1 MIQTIIVD
9 DEYLIRYAIRNA
21 VDWNSLGYVIIAE
34 AENGEDALS
43 KIKYFQPDLVL
54 LDINL
59 PIMDGIEVCRQI
71 QKQHLNTNV
80 IILTGYDDFKSIQQC
95 LRLGV
100 LNYVVKP
107 IEQNELITALQK
119 AKQSINIKKNMFER
133 LLGTQD
139 PAISDVNAPVDTL
152 QTIYNETNRILDS
165 HPQSLFVGIAE
176 IDYLKRK
183 YPSVNEQST
192 AIDYVVKSV
201 TEFSHQK
208 NFNLLC
214 SRYDNQILLCFLEP
228 LDKTELY
235 ISFLQEYIFSHL
247 GLSLSVGLCIKPPDV
262 GEMNDCIEIA
272 RDALTQ
278 KFYIGT
284 MAFSKEMKKT
294 HHNSSFQIS
303 QSHLQNLLLKA
314 QNKEFM
320 TYIEDILTKAINM
333 KINKDRFILLC
344 AVIINTVW
352 DFSLSI
358 NIQINTDFKNQFC
371 IATYSN
377 YCETAEEIKHE
388 LLNTCSYFIQQYIQK
403 HQMKPIVR
411 EVIHYI
417 KNHYSDCSL
426 SSGSIAK
433 EISVSPNYLSKM
445 FRQEFGMTITEYIT
459 EIRISEAVSIIE
471 ESENISI
478 TELAYSVGY
487 NDSFYFSKIFRK
499 QKGISP
505 SDYIKVSKQTKK

>member
-34 AENGEDALS
+34 AENGEDALA
-43 KIKYFQPDLVL
+43 KIKHFQPDLVL

-119 AKQSINIKKNMFER
+119 AKQSINMKKNMFER
-133 LLGTQD
+133 LLNVPDSALLDTD
-139 PAISDVNAPVDTL
+139 KPVDTL
-152 QTIYNETNRILDS
+152 QSIYNKTNQILDS
-165 HPQSLFVGIAE
+165 HSQLFFVGLAE

-192 AIDYVVKSV
+192 AIDYTVKSV
-201 TEFSHQK
+201 TEFSCRK
-208 NFNLLC
+208 KYNLLC
-214 SRYDNQILLCFLEP
+214 SRYENQILFCFLES
-228 LDKTELY
+228 LQKTEEY
-235 ISFLQEYIFSHL
+235 INTLQEYIFSHL

-272 RDALTQ
+272 RDALIQ

-284 MAFSKEMKKT
+284 MAFSKALEKT

-320 TYIEDILTKAINM
+320 TYTEDILTRAISM

-344 AVIINTVW
+344 AVIINTIW
-352 DFSLSI
+352 DFSSSI
-358 NIQINTDFKNQFC
+358 NIQIDTDFKNQFC
-371 IATYSN
+371 ISTYSN
-377 YCETAEEIKHE
+377 YCETAEEIKRD
-388 LLNTCSYFIQQYIQK
+388 LLNSCSYFISQFIQK
-403 HQMKPIVR
+403 HQMKPLVR
-411 EVIHYI
+411 EVIEYI

-426 SSGSIAK
+426 SSGSVAK
-433 EISVSPNYLSKM
+433 ELSVSPNHLSKV
-445 FRQEFGMTITEYIT
+445 FRQEYGMTITEYIT

-471 ESENISI
+471 ESENIPI

-499 QKGISP
+499 KKGISP
-505 SDYIKVSKQTKK
+505 SDYIKVSKQNKK